1 MTKQCFFVSPIG
13 NSDSDIRKQ
22 SDKVLKYLLKPVLDK
37 FDIKI
42 IRADEICSI
51 DKIDENIFKHLHND
65 ELAIIDI
72 TGNNTNVFL
81 ELGYRIALDKH
92 IENCPYI
99 LIREKTNDSI
109 PFDISTIP
117 VNDYEFDIESVESF
131 KAKLENIINSV
142 DFNSAKAVKLVN
154 AKGERL
160 KIKF

>member
-1 MTKQCFFVSPIG
+1 MPKQCFFISPIG

-42 IRADEICSI
+42 IRADEICST

-72 TGNNTNVFL
+72 TGNNANVFL
-81 ELGYRIALDKH
+81 ELGFRMALDKH
-92 IENCPYI
+92 IKNCPYI
-99 LIREKTNDSI
+99 LIREKTNDPI
-109 PFDISTIP
+109 PFDIRTIP
-117 VNDYEFDIESVESF
+117 VNDYEFDIESVDSF
-131 KAKLENIINSV
+131 KTKLEKIIRSI

-154 AKGERL
+154 SKGERL

>member
-1 MTKQCFFVSPIG
+1 MPKQCFFISPIG

-42 IRADEICSI
+42 IRADEICST

-72 TGNNTNVFL
+72 TGNNANVFL
-81 ELGYRIALDKH
+81 ELGFRMALDKH
-92 IENCPYI
+92 NKNCPYI
-99 LIREKTNDSI
+99 LIREKTNDPI
-109 PFDISTIP
+109 PFDIRTIP
-117 VNDYEFDIESVESF
+117 VNDYEFDIESVDSF
-131 KAKLENIINSV
+131 KTKLEKIIRSI